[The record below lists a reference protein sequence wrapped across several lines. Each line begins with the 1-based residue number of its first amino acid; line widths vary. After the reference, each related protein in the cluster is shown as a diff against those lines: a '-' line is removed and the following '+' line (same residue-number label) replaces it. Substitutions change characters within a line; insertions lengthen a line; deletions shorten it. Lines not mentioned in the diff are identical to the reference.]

1 MINRDTLSVMVK
13 KTKTP
18 ISQVSSWKDFTKEI
32 TALGDSLASI
42 REQMKAL
49 SESLTGKNLAIWGA
63 SHQGFTLAAT
73 TCLGEK
79 AEYIID
85 SAPFKHGKYAPASH
99 LVIVSPDEALKNVPD
114 AILIAAPGYT
124 DEIANVIRVR
134 FPKTVR
140 IFAIRS
146 NKIEEKRVKKITSV
160 LLIVSGISLILETY

>member
-1 MINRDTLSVMVK
+1 
-13 KTKTP
+13 
-18 ISQVSSWKDFTKEI
+18 
-32 TALGDSLASI
+32 
-42 REQMKAL
+42 MKSL

-146 NKIEEKRVKKITSV
+146 NKIEE
-160 LLIVSGISLILETY
+160 IL